1 MTIRREALHR
11 GVLQVLLAGSVF
23 LCLLPRPA
31 PGQAGAGSEEG
42 GDPFAGVEQFVVTGS
57 STVEALTES
66 TMSVTSFDAADLDAY
81 GVSDVSDVAQ
91 FTPNLSIVTASST
104 TPTFFIRGVGLN
116 DFTANAAGAVAIYV
130 DGAPRNLPAIQL
142 PLLFDLEGVN
152 VEKGPQGS
160 GPNLNASAGAIRI
173 VTRKP
178 SGDRSAYARFDY
190 GNYDLIDAEGAVEVP
205 IIEDVLAIRS
215 AFRLRRRDGLMTNR
229 CGGLTQ
235 DEIDALRPSEAC
247 DGRTSQVTPG
257 LETDLNDR
265 DVWAAR
271 STLRYLPPVEEME
284 WLFTVH
290 GERTDQLGNVGQ
302 PIGTRGFFGGADGSG
317 FRYQAPEIGAEFD
330 TLFDEALAAV
340 TTRFP
345 DLSRREARQ
354 LARPIAQQRL
364 SQSLASR
371 PLDRFPFEG
380 DFNTPGYERQ
390 TTLGARLQ
398 GEWLVGAL
406 QIQSIT
412 SFIRY
417 DRETLIDADFSPAEF
432 FEFASEDDAWQ
443 VTQDLRVSG
452 ELESAPIRWSTGGFY
467 LQEQLDFD
475 LATLNAVPGV
485 DPLFQAYEQ
494 ETFALGLFADVSW
507 DFLDDFTLD
516 AGFRYNW
523 QQKTFDAEIFLGAN
537 RSSDQCRERVGGIP
551 PCKRTVTVDHP
562 TGLIQLEYRFDELR
576 SAYVK
581 YNHGWKGVQ
590 FSPRDGRRAQE
601 VTDVADPE
609 VIDAFEV
616 GFEGSWLDAR
626 LKMNAAFFWYSYQNY
641 QVFTFTNDV
650 GVPPS
655 RIVINA
661 SDAQLYGAELETTLE
676 PIDRLTLE
684 IRSSW
689 IESRFL
695 DFTASGARV
704 IPGSNP
710 PQTFRQVLDFN
721 GNPLPNAPRF
731 KVSATLQ
738 YDLDLGRFGSF
749 VPRYDVV
756 WTDEVAFDPS
766 DGRGAPNAGG
776 EIFMPKNAIG
786 QGAFWLHNLR
796 VTYRAP
802 GARLEIAG
810 WVRNLTNEVYKTLA
824 FDASSGPQLVGNLL
838 GEPRT
843 YGLSARLTY

>member
-1 MTIRREALHR
+1 MHC
-11 GVLQVLLAGSVF
+11 GVLQILLAGCIV
-23 LCLLPRPA
+23 LCLSSRPA
-31 PGQAGAGSEEG
+31 LGQTGATGREG
-42 GDPFAGVEQFVVTGS
+42 GDDPFAGVEQFVVTGS
-57 STVEALTES
+57 STVDALTKS
-66 TMSVTSFDAADLDAY
+66 TMSVTSFDAADLVDY
-81 GVSDVSDVAQ
+81 GVSDISDVAK

-160 GPNLNASAGAIRI
+160 GPAVNASAGAIRI

-178 SGDRSAYARFDY
+178 TGDYDAYARFDY
-190 GNYDLIDAEGAVEVP
+190 GNYDLIDAEGAIEVP

-215 AFRLRRRDGLMTNR
+215 AFRLRQRDGLMTNR

-235 DEIDALRPSEAC
+235 AEIDALPGSAAC
-247 DGRTSQVTPG
+247 DSRTSQVTPG
-257 LETDLNDR
+257 LEKDLNNR

-302 PIGTRGFFGGADGSG
+302 PIGTRGFFGGFDGSG
-317 FRYQAPEIGAEFD
+317 FGYRAPEITAEFN
-330 TLFDEALAAV
+330 TLFDQALAGV
-340 TTRFP
+340 TSEFP

-354 LARPIAQQRL
+354 LAFPIAEDGL

-398 GEWLVGAL
+398 GEWLVDAVQL
-406 QIQSIT
+406 ETIT

-417 DRETLIDADFSPAEF
+417 DRETLIDADFSPAVF

-443 VTQDLRVSG
+443 VTQDLRISG
-452 ELESAPIRWSTGGFY
+452 ELESAPIRWSTGAFY
-467 LQEQLDFD
+467 LHEQLDFD
-475 LATLNAVPGV
+475 LATLNEVSGV
-485 DPLFQAYEQ
+485 EPLFQAYEQ
-494 ETFALGLFADVSW
+494 ETLAAGVFADVSW
-507 DFLDDFTLD
+507 DFLDDFTLE
-516 AGFRYNW
+516 AGVRYNW
-523 QQKTFDAEIFLGAN
+523 QQKVFDAEIFLGADRN
-537 RSSDQCRERVGGIP
+537 SDQCRERPGGIP
-551 PCKRTVTVDHP
+551 PCKRTNTVDHP
-562 TGLIQLEYRFDELR
+562 TGVLRLEYRFDELR

-590 FSPRDGRRAQE
+590 FSPRDGSRAQE

-609 VIDAFEV
+609 IIDAFEI
-616 GFEGSWLDAR
+616 GFQGSWLDAR
-626 LKMNAAFFWYSYQNY
+626 LKMNAAFFWYAYQNY

-661 SDAQLYGAELETTLE
+661 NDAQLYGAELETTLE

-704 IPGSNP
+704 IPGST
-710 PQTFRQVLDFN
+710 QTFRQVLDFN

-738 YDLDLGRFGSF
+738 YDFDLGRFGSL

-766 DGRGAPNAGG
+766 GGRGAPNAGG

-802 GARLEIAG
+802 GARVEFAG

-838 GEPRT
+838 GDPRT
-843 YGLSARLTY
+843 YGLSARITY